1 MVKTI
6 NVGLIGF
13 GNIGTGVVR
22 ALNENSKLIMS
33 RLSCPIKIARIADI
47 DITRQRPVKYDKNIL
62 TDDTMSVVKDPSID
76 IIIELIGGTKIAKTV
91 VETALRYKKH
101 VVTANKA
108 LLAHFGAD
116 LFALARENEVSLLF
130 ESSVG
135 AGIPIIRS
143 LAYSY
148 AADRIN
154 TIRGILNGTT
164 NYILTNMEEQGRDF
178 QDVLKEAQEHG
189 YAEPDPTFD
198 VEGFDT
204 AHKLCILASMAF
216 GQDIRS
222 DSVYVNGITQV
233 QKDDLVYA
241 RELGYIVKLLGIAKL
256 NESGKAEVRVHPTLI
271 PRTSTLAS
279 VRGVYNAIEIEG
291 EPIGAQML
299 YGRGAGWGSTA
310 SGVLGDVID
319 LANAIVSGANI
330 PYPINI
336 PKGKKNI
343 RPISE
348 LSTAYYLRM
357 TLKDEPGMLAR
368 VATVFGDQ
376 KISIKTVLQKTS
388 DPGKFARVIF
398 ITHTALE
405 GNLQKALNAMKE
417 KKLCR
422 EKPFVLR
429 VEE

>member
-76 IIIELIGGTKIAKTV
+76 IIIELIGGTKIANTV

-148 AADRIN
+148 SADRIN
-154 TIRGILNGTT
+154 TIR
-164 NYILTNMEEQGRDF
+164 
-178 QDVLKEAQEHG
+178 
-189 YAEPDPTFD
+189 
-198 VEGFDT
+198 
-204 AHKLCILASMAF
+204 
-216 GQDIRS
+216 
-222 DSVYVNGITQV
+222 
-233 QKDDLVYA
+233 
-241 RELGYIVKLLGIAKL
+241 
-256 NESGKAEVRVHPTLI
+256 
-271 PRTSTLAS
+271 
-279 VRGVYNAIEIEG
+279 
-291 EPIGAQML
+291 
-299 YGRGAGWGSTA
+299 
-310 SGVLGDVID
+310 
-319 LANAIVSGANI
+319 
-330 PYPINI
+330 
-336 PKGKKNI
+336 
-343 RPISE
+343 
-348 LSTAYYLRM
+348 
-357 TLKDEPGMLAR
+357 
-368 VATVFGDQ
+368 
-376 KISIKTVLQKTS
+376 
-388 DPGKFARVIF
+388 
-398 ITHTALE
+398 
-405 GNLQKALNAMKE
+405 
-417 KKLCR
+417 
-422 EKPFVLR
+422 
-429 VEE
+429 